1 MAVVNLMT
9 KSTHVGGVTPLDI
22 LPFYFAIEPAPTDGR
37 SAFAVATLVAE
48 EDEAGVSV
56 MLEDQN
62 EYTEIFRFSR
72 LGFVKITW
80 SPCGRFLAFVQN
92 STLMVR
98 SPSGTLQL
106 YSFSEEVQ
114 WLGFDQDQRLW
125 CLLGRRLEARLGDQ
139 IEITIDS
146 VECAAVSGAVAYC
159 RREDSALCIYLH
171 DRGSTR
177 RLVCLQEFTE
187 QANGE
192 LSLHGDYLV
201 AVLRSAAVKGLA
213 QVRILLFDL
222 ATGKLETLMD
232 EGVAFGFNGGPAVQA
247 VALKSGEVLA
257 VFEGTTCS
265 QIWLLAPG
273 APPKPISPAGFEV
286 FEFTVD
292 AHGGRL
298 AMIASDTRSA
308 IGVSERQ
315 LLVAQRAG
323 AEWHFLR
330 PVRGIYQM
338 PRWRQDGR
346 LEILCGDEGRWTR
359 GIYDL
364 NEIGT
369 FKYSNSYEGSRVC
382 RGNIEYDWV
391 KLPGPQHHPAAIIL
405 LPRLHQQF
413 VAGAQLF
420 FFHHLLFSI
429 ARGLAA
435 DGYCVVTL
443 NGPGGIGRG
452 RVRREPPGSY
462 FVELES
468 AIQDLAQTLR
478 DEGCHSIGI
487 LAGSLAAVPALRL
500 IGPGTR
506 FSACAF
512 LAPLFE
518 ASIPVTNPI
527 RHYLLDDPAVE
538 PLSEATAKVTA
549 PLLVVYGARDEVVP
563 QGQITHLCNRAPK
576 HATIKLCVLE
586 HEGHIFKSVR
596 SWRKA
601 QVEIESFFS
610 SHLSI
615 GSASSE

>member
-1 MAVVNLMT
+1 MIPIDV
-9 KSTHVGGVTPLDI
+9 
-22 LPFYFAIEPAPTDGR
+22 LPYYFAIEPAPTDGR
-37 SAFAVATLVAE
+37 SAFAVAKPVAD
-48 EDEAGVSV
+48 EDEASVSV
-56 MLEDQN
+56 MLEDQD
-62 EYTEIFRFSR
+62 ECAEIFRFSR
-72 LGFVKITW
+72 LGFVKIAW
-80 SPCGRFLAFVQN
+80 SPSGRFLAFAQN

-98 SPSGTLQL
+98 SASGTLQL
-106 YSFSEEVQ
+106 DSLPEEVQ

-125 CLLGRRLEARLGDQ
+125 CLLGRRLEARLDDQ
-139 IEITIDS
+139 VEITVDS

-159 RREDSALCIYLH
+159 RREESALCIYLH
-171 DRGSTR
+171 DGGSAQR
-177 RLVCLQEFTE
+177 VACLPGLME
-187 QANGE
+187 QATGE
-192 LSLHGDYLV
+192 LSLNGDYLV
-201 AVLRSAAVKGLA
+201 AVLRSAAVKDRA
-213 QVRILLFDL
+213 KVRILLFDL
-222 ATGKLETLMD
+222 VTGKMETLMD
-232 EGVAFGFNGGPAVQA
+232 EHVAFGFNGGPAMQA
-247 VALKSGEVLA
+247 MALKSGEVLA
-257 VFEGTTCS
+257 VFESTTCS

-273 APPKPISPAGFEV
+273 ASPKPISPAGFEV
-286 FEFTVD
+286 FEFAVD
-292 AHGGRL
+292 AHGRRL

-308 IGVSERQ
+308 IGASERQ
-315 LLVAQRAG
+315 LLVARRAG
-323 AEWHFLR
+323 TEWHFLP
-330 PVRGIYQM
+330 PVRGVYQM

-359 GIYDL
+359 GIHAL

-369 FKYSNSYEGSRVC
+369 LKYSNSYEGSRVS

-391 KLPGPQHHPAAIIL
+391 RLPGPQHRQAAIIL

-435 DGYCVVTL
+435 DGYCVVML

-452 RVRREPPGSY
+452 RLRREPTGSY
-462 FVELES
+462 YVELRS
-468 AIQDLAQTLR
+468 AIQDLAQTLEA
-478 DEGCHSIGI
+478 EGCHSVGI

-506 FSACAF
+506 FSACSF

-538 PLSEATAKVTA
+538 PLSEAASKVTA
-549 PLLVVYGARDEVVP
+549 PLLIVYGARDEVVP
-563 QGQITHLCNRAPK
+563 QSQINQLCNRAPK
-576 HATIKLCVLE
+576 HATIKLCVVE
-586 HEGHIFKSVR
+586 HEEHIFKQVQ

-601 QVEIESFFS
+601 QVAIESFFL

-615 GSASSE
+615 GRDMEETKSVFSNRRMSLE